1 VALQIAAARAHCWR
15 RSSTRLRSS
24 GRTYEHRYMHLTE
37 TIRVNCTQWWV
48 EATSFLAFESGA
60 AIMPLVAECKKAIA
74 PSHDVFLMREMDRQS
89 AVICGKNDG
98 QAIFKLMPYLKKV

>member
-1 VALQIAAARAHCWR
+1 
-15 RSSTRLRSS
+15 
-24 GRTYEHRYMHLTE
+24 MHLTE

-89 AVICGKNDG
+89 AVICGKNDD